1 MRGHGPYLWYRQRVR
16 AVIRGQPCVPR
27 RHRSHNRQRLVRPHV
42 STPQGR
48 NAILYIYRHQRQNA
62 HGRGQLGLGGLG
74 TQGGLKRFVCPPGI
88 TGAAIRD
95 TPESE
100 QRHLPLGGARSRDP
114 GGLRVTQL
122 PIVKPNPEERPP
134 RLGEPQ
140 AQNLEARCRRAWRW
154 PKPLALNPDSTS
166 DVPKKL
172 RGLPAPQLQDY
183 PAASQR
189 SQLCLPKI
197 SSGPQKG
204 PYDNVTCLVFPSS
217 HVDMDVADF

>member
-1 MRGHGPYLWYRQRVR
+1 MRGHAPYLWYRQRVR
-16 AVIRGQPCVPR
+16 AGILGQPCVPR

-88 TGAAIRD
+88 TSAAIRD

-114 GGLRVTQL
+114 GGLRMT
-122 PIVKPNPEERPP
+122 ICAYRKS
-134 RLGEPQ
+134 
-140 AQNLEARCRRAWRW
+140 
-154 PKPLALNPDSTS
+154 PLARKKDRMTMLHALSSQALTS
-166 DVPKKL
+166 IWMWLIFKL
-172 RGLPAPQLQDY
+172 FASDIIFANHRGL
-183 PAASQR
+183 S
-189 SQLCLPKI
+189 
-197 SSGPQKG
+197 
-204 PYDNVTCLVFPSS
+204 
-217 HVDMDVADF
+217 